1 MQTNTPYAIRR
12 ISTVWSNIEE
22 RDWEH
27 DAQGWIIAFR
37 QRQYAEAYA
46 EELTRTAELG
56 SAESWREYQVMPLP
70 RSKWHK
76 ANYEHGHEPSVYA

>member
-27 DAQGWIIAFR
+27 DANGWIIAFR
-37 QRQYAEAYA
+37 QRLYAEAYA
-46 EELTRTAELG
+46 ELLTRTAVLG

-70 RSKWHK
+70 RSQWHK